1 MVDHRG
7 RGGPLDSTG
16 WWKYMEKQADD
27 HLSVE
32 PSGYVGD
39 SRQPNFVGN
48 AAVQPNHHILDHPG
62 RPTPAD
68 RTGGRTAASVHDM
81 AGGPLTR
88 LHRGDHGLWI
98 LKRHRAAHGADTH

>member
-27 HLSVE
+27 HLSVK
-32 PSGYVGD
+32 PLGYVGD

-62 RPTPAD
+62 RPTSAD
-68 RTGGRTAASVHDM
+68 QKANTSLPVSM

-88 LHRGDHGLWI
+88 LHRSDHGLWI
-98 LKRHRAAHGADTH
+98 LTRHRATHGADTR